1 MKFFLKNLKVDQ
13 EINYKQIAYFLAV
26 VLVIAFLFY
35 TMVKRLIFEEVDG
48 NIKSVAIQTQNHL
61 QAYMAD
67 VDQMALFYSEFIVK
81 DGKVDTD
88 FTIFTQLLKSQ
99 NILSSLEL
107 IDFSDAGLTSI
118 YRFDRDPLVK
128 IPSQR
133 IVNHMWMLL
142 ENTSTAK
149 QWKFFPEP
157 NSPNYTVAFA
167 QRITQ
172 TTMLVFYFDWTWF
185 QYYIERYRIA
195 KDLTLLVYREDGH
208 VIYCPQ
214 FEKRTLM
221 GNMNLVQRVQNKID
235 KSIED
240 TNDQILFEGITID
253 RFRFN
258 PTDGKYLSHII
269 KDPYSGWIISV
280 HQSYNSLLQP
290 FFLFFRTSGLLLMLV
305 IGLGI
310 FLLTT
315 SQKSKNRNYDSILAR
330 IYSSSSIQVKPRPN
344 EDDESIVIRAI
355 ELMQNQLKHYASSIE
370 RNSQERI
377 KLDNEMRLAKK
388 LQKNIMPSNRLTVDN
403 ESRFEIHSISES
415 AYDIGGD
422 LHDYFMVDN
431 NRLLFTVGDVS
442 GKGIPAALFMI
453 FAHTLLR
460 SVGQGQLPV
469 NEVVNTMNNRLIEDN
484 ISDLFVTLFVG
495 ILDLN
500 TGELNYCNA
509 AHCFPVLV
517 RSQGII
523 EELSQSHGIPVGLY
537 ANRNYSQSTIK
548 LNPNDMLIIYS
559 DGLIEAKDEN
569 GMTYSE
575 DVLKYNLVGTWFD
588 SSENAV
594 KKVLDS
600 LNSFR
605 GNKSPEDDLTIMA
618 LKYKKREID

>member
-1 MKFFLKNLKVDQ
+1 MRRFAKFLKYNQ
-13 EINYKQIAYFLAV
+13 EINYTQIAYFLAV

-35 TMVKRLIFEEVDG
+35 TMVKNLIFEEVDG
-48 NIKSVAIQTQNHL
+48 NIKSVAAQTQNHL

-67 VDQMALFYSEFIVK
+67 VDRTAAFYSDFLVK
-81 DGKVDTD
+81 NG
-88 FTIFTQLLKSQ
+88 QLTVNFSNFSEL
-99 NILSSLEL
+99 LSSQSIINSVEL
-107 IDFSDAGLTSI
+107 VDFSDSI
-118 YRFDRDPLVK
+118 LKSIFRFNIDSSSS
-128 IPSQR
+128 IPFQR
-133 IVNHMWMLL
+133 IVNQMWMFFDDTSN
-142 ENTSTAK
+142 NT
-149 QWKFFPEP
+149 QWKFFPET
-157 NSPNYTVAFA
+157 NSPHYTVVYAR
-167 QRITQ
+167 RITQ
-172 TTMLVFYFDWTWF
+172 TSMLLFYYDWTWF
-185 QYYIERYRIA
+185 QNYIERYRIA
-195 KDLTLLVYREDGH
+195 KDLTLFIYRDDGH
-208 VIYCPQ
+208 VIYFPG
-214 FEKRTLM
+214 FETNTLVE
-221 GNMNLVQRVQNKID
+221 NSQLVQRVETRIN
-235 KSIED
+235 KSIE
-240 TNDQILFEGITID
+240 NSNYQPLFDGITFD

-258 PTDGKYLSHII
+258 AADGKFLSHVV

-280 HQSYNSLLQP
+280 HQSYNSLFQP

-315 SQKSKNRNYDSILAR
+315 TNKKRNRNFDAILAR
-330 IYSSSSIQVKPRPN
+330 IYSSSSIQVKPKPN
-344 EDDESIVIRAI
+344 EDDESIIIRAI
-355 ELMQNQLKHYASSIE
+355 ELMQNQLKHYAANIE
-370 RNSQERI
+370 RNSQERL
-377 KLDNEMRLAKK
+377 KLENEMRLAKK

-403 ESRFEIHSISES
+403 ESRFEIYSISES

-422 LHDYFMVDN
+422 LHDYFMVDK

-460 SVGQGQLPV
+460 SVGQSQLPV
-469 NEVVNTMNNRLIEDN
+469 NEIVNAMNNRLIEDN

-517 RSQGII
+517 RSQGVI
-523 EELSQSHGIPVGLY
+523 EDLVQSHGIPVGLY
-537 ANRNYSQSTIK
+537 SNRNYSQSSIK
-548 LNPNDMLIIYS
+548 LNHNDTLILYS

-588 SSENAV
+588 SAEGTVN
-594 KKVLDS
+594 KVLDS

-605 GNKSPEDDLTIMA
+605 GNKRAEDDLTIMA
-618 LKYKKREID
+618 LKFKREG

>member
-1 MKFFLKNLKVDQ
+1 MRRFAKFLKYNQ
-13 EINYKQIAYFLAV
+13 EINYTQIAYFLAV

-35 TMVKRLIFEEVDG
+35 TMVKNLIFEEVDG
-48 NIKSVAIQTQNHL
+48 NIKSVAAQTQNHL

-67 VDQMALFYSEFIVK
+67 VDRTAAFYSDFLVK
-81 DGKVDTD
+81 NGQLTVN
-88 FTIFTQLLKSQ
+88 FTNFSEL
-99 NILSSLEL
+99 LSSQSIINSVEL
-107 IDFSDAGLTSI
+107 VDFSDSI
-118 YRFDRDPLVK
+118 LKSIFRFNIDSSSS

-133 IVNHMWMLL
+133 IVNQMWMFFDDTSN
-142 ENTSTAK
+142 NT
-149 QWKFFPEP
+149 QWKFFPET
-157 NSPNYTVAFA
+157 NSPHYTVVYAR
-167 QRITQ
+167 RITQ
-172 TTMLVFYFDWTWF
+172 TSMLLFYYDWTWF
-185 QYYIERYRIA
+185 QNYIERYRIA
-195 KDLTLLVYREDGH
+195 KDLTLFIYRDDGH
-208 VIYCPQ
+208 VIYFPG
-214 FEKRTLM
+214 FEINTLVE
-221 GNMNLVQRVQNKID
+221 NSQLVQRVETRINKR
-235 KSIED
+235 IE
-240 TNDQILFEGITID
+240 NSNYQPLFDGITFD

-258 PTDGKYLSHII
+258 AADGKFLSHVV

-280 HQSYNSLLQP
+280 HQSYNSLFQP

-315 SQKSKNRNYDSILAR
+315 TNKKRNRNLDAILAR
-330 IYSSSSIQVKPRPN
+330 IYSSSSIQVKPKPN
-344 EDDESIVIRAI
+344 EDDESIIIRAI
-355 ELMQNQLKHYASSIE
+355 ELMQNQLKHYAANIE
-370 RNSQERI
+370 RNSQERL
-377 KLDNEMRLAKK
+377 KLENEMRLAKK

-403 ESRFEIHSISES
+403 ESRFEIYSISES

-422 LHDYFMVDN
+422 LHDYFMVDK

-460 SVGQGQLPV
+460 SVGQSQLPV
-469 NEVVNTMNNRLIEDN
+469 NEIVNAMNNRLIEDN

-517 RSQGII
+517 RSQGVI
-523 EELSQSHGIPVGLY
+523 EDLVQSHGIPVGLY
-537 ANRNYSQSTIK
+537 SNRNYSQSSIK
-548 LNPNDMLIIYS
+548 LNHNDTLILYS

-588 SSENAV
+588 SPEGTVN
-594 KKVLDS
+594 KVLDS

-605 GNKSPEDDLTIMA
+605 GNKRAEDDLTIMA
-618 LKYKKREID
+618 LKFKREG

>member
-1 MKFFLKNLKVDQ
+1 MRRFAKFLKYDQ
-13 EINYKQIAYFLAV
+13 EINYTQIAYFLAV

-35 TMVKRLIFEEVDG
+35 TMVKNLIFEEVDG
-48 NIKSVAIQTQNHL
+48 NIKSVAAQTQNHL
-61 QAYMAD
+61 QAYMVD
-67 VDQMALFYSEFIVK
+67 VDRTAAFYSDFLVK
-81 DGKVDTD
+81 NG
-88 FTIFTQLLKSQ
+88 QLTVNFSNFSEL
-99 NILSSLEL
+99 LSSQSIINSVEL
-107 IDFSDAGLTSI
+107 VDFSDSI
-118 YRFDRDPLVK
+118 LKSIFRFNIDSSSS

-133 IVNHMWMLL
+133 IVNQMWMFFDDTSN
-142 ENTSTAK
+142 NT
-149 QWKFFPEP
+149 QWKFFPET
-157 NSPNYTVAFA
+157 NSPHYTVVYAR
-167 QRITQ
+167 RITQ
-172 TTMLVFYFDWTWF
+172 TSMLLFYYDWTWF
-185 QYYIERYRIA
+185 QNYIERYRIA
-195 KDLTLLVYREDGH
+195 KDLTLFIYRDDGH
-208 VIYCPQ
+208 VIYFPG
-214 FEKRTLM
+214 FETNTLVE
-221 GNMNLVQRVQNKID
+221 NSQLVQRVETRIN
-235 KSIED
+235 KSIE
-240 TNDQILFEGITID
+240 NSNYQPLFDGITFD

-258 PTDGKYLSHII
+258 AADGKFLSHVV

-280 HQSYNSLLQP
+280 HQSYNSLFQP

-315 SQKSKNRNYDSILAR
+315 TNKKRNRNLDAILAR
-330 IYSSSSIQVKPRPN
+330 IYSSSSIQVKPKPN
-344 EDDESIVIRAI
+344 EDDESIIIRAI
-355 ELMQNQLKHYASSIE
+355 ELMQNQLKHYAANIE
-370 RNSQERI
+370 RNSQERL
-377 KLDNEMRLAKK
+377 KLENEMRLAKK

-403 ESRFEIHSISES
+403 ESRFEIYSISES

-422 LHDYFMVDN
+422 LHDYFMVDK

-460 SVGQGQLPV
+460 SVGQSQLPV
-469 NEVVNTMNNRLIEDN
+469 NEIVNAMNNRLIEDN

-517 RSQGII
+517 SSQGVI
-523 EELSQSHGIPVGLY
+523 EDLVQSHGIPVGLY
-537 ANRNYSQSTIK
+537 SNRNYSQSSIK
-548 LNPNDMLIIYS
+548 LNHNDTLILYS

-588 SSENAV
+588 SPEGTVN
-594 KKVLDS
+594 KVLDS

-605 GNKSPEDDLTIMA
+605 GNKRAEDDLTIMA
-618 LKYKKREID
+618 LKFKREG

>member
-1 MKFFLKNLKVDQ
+1 MRRFAKFLKYDQ
-13 EINYKQIAYFLAV
+13 EINYTQIAYFLAV

-35 TMVKRLIFEEVDG
+35 TMVKNLIFEEVDG
-48 NIKSVAIQTQNHL
+48 NIKSVAAQTQNHL

-67 VDQMALFYSEFIVK
+67 VDRTAAFYSDFLVK
-81 DGKVDTD
+81 NGQLTVN
-88 FTIFTQLLKSQ
+88 FTNFSEL
-99 NILSSLEL
+99 LSSQSIINSVEL
-107 IDFSDAGLTSI
+107 VDFSDSI
-118 YRFDRDPLVK
+118 LKSIFRFNIDSSYS

-133 IVNHMWMLL
+133 IVNQMWMFFDDTSN
-142 ENTSTAK
+142 NT
-149 QWKFFPEP
+149 QWKFFPET
-157 NSPNYTVAFA
+157 NSPHYTVVYAR
-167 QRITQ
+167 RITQ
-172 TTMLVFYFDWTWF
+172 TSMLLFYYDWTWF
-185 QYYIERYRIA
+185 QNYIERYRIA
-195 KDLTLLVYREDGH
+195 KDLTLFIYRDDGH
-208 VIYCPQ
+208 VIYFPG
-214 FEKRTLM
+214 FETNTLVE
-221 GNMNLVQRVQNKID
+221 NSQLVQRVETRIN
-235 KSIED
+235 KSIE
-240 TNDQILFEGITID
+240 NSNYQLLFDGITFD

-258 PTDGKYLSHII
+258 AADGKFLSHVV

-280 HQSYNSLLQP
+280 HQSYNSLFQP

-315 SQKSKNRNYDSILAR
+315 TNKKRNRNFDAILAR
-330 IYSSSSIQVKPRPN
+330 IYSSSSIQVKPKPN
-344 EDDESIVIRAI
+344 EDDESIIIRAI
-355 ELMQNQLKHYASSIE
+355 ELMQNQLKHYAANIE
-370 RNSQERI
+370 RNSQERL
-377 KLDNEMRLAKK
+377 KLENEMRLAKK

-403 ESRFEIHSISES
+403 ESRFEIYSISES

-422 LHDYFMVDN
+422 LHDYFMVDK

-460 SVGQGQLPV
+460 SVGQSQLPV
-469 NEVVNTMNNRLIEDN
+469 NEIVNAMNNRLIEDN

-517 RSQGII
+517 RSQGVI
-523 EELSQSHGIPVGLY
+523 EDLVQSHGIPVGLY
-537 ANRNYSQSTIK
+537 SNRNYSQSSIK
-548 LNPNDMLIIYS
+548 LNHNDTLILYS

-588 SSENAV
+588 SAEGTVN
-594 KKVLDS
+594 KVLDS

-605 GNKSPEDDLTIMA
+605 GNKRAEDDLTIMA
-618 LKYKKREID
+618 LKFKREG

>member
-1 MKFFLKNLKVDQ
+1 MRRFAKFLKYDQ
-13 EINYKQIAYFLAV
+13 EINYTQIAYFLAV

-35 TMVKRLIFEEVDG
+35 TMVKNLIFEEVDG
-48 NIKSVAIQTQNHL
+48 NIKSVAAQTQNHL

-67 VDQMALFYSEFIVK
+67 VDRTAAFYSDFLVK
-81 DGKVDTD
+81 NG
-88 FTIFTQLLKSQ
+88 QLTVNFSNFSEL
-99 NILSSLEL
+99 LSSQSIINSVEL
-107 IDFSDAGLTSI
+107 VDFSDSI
-118 YRFDRDPLVK
+118 LKSIFRFNIDSSSS

-133 IVNHMWMLL
+133 IVNQMWMFFDDTSN
-142 ENTSTAK
+142 NT
-149 QWKFFPEP
+149 QWKFFPET
-157 NSPNYTVAFA
+157 NSPHYTVVYAR
-167 QRITQ
+167 RITQ
-172 TTMLVFYFDWTWF
+172 TSMLLFYYDWTWF
-185 QYYIERYRIA
+185 QNYIERYRIA
-195 KDLTLLVYREDGH
+195 KDLTLFIYRDDGH
-208 VIYCPQ
+208 VIYFPG
-214 FEKRTLM
+214 FETNTLVE
-221 GNMNLVQRVQNKID
+221 NSQLVQRVETRIN
-235 KSIED
+235 KSIE
-240 TNDQILFEGITID
+240 NSNYQPLFDGITFD

-258 PTDGKYLSHII
+258 AADGKFLSHVV

-280 HQSYNSLLQP
+280 HQSYNSLFQP

-315 SQKSKNRNYDSILAR
+315 TNKKRNRNLDAILAR
-330 IYSSSSIQVKPRPN
+330 IYSSSSIQVKPKPN
-344 EDDESIVIRAI
+344 EDDESIIIRAI
-355 ELMQNQLKHYASSIE
+355 ELMQNQLKHYAANIE
-370 RNSQERI
+370 RNSQERL
-377 KLDNEMRLAKK
+377 KLENEMRLAKK

-403 ESRFEIHSISES
+403 ESRFEIYSISES

-422 LHDYFMVDN
+422 LHDYFMVDK

-460 SVGQGQLPV
+460 SVGQSQLPV
-469 NEVVNTMNNRLIEDN
+469 NEIVNAMNNRLIEDN

-517 RSQGII
+517 SSQGVI
-523 EELSQSHGIPVGLY
+523 EDLVQSHGIPVGLY
-537 ANRNYSQSTIK
+537 SNRNYSQSSIK
-548 LNPNDMLIIYS
+548 LNHNDTLILYS

-588 SSENAV
+588 SPEGTVN
-594 KKVLDS
+594 KVLDS

-605 GNKSPEDDLTIMA
+605 GNKRAEDDLTIMA
-618 LKYKKREID
+618 LKFKREG

>member
-1 MKFFLKNLKVDQ
+1 MRRFAKFLKSNQ
-13 EINYKQIAYFLAV
+13 EINYTQIAYFLAV

-35 TMVKRLIFEEVDG
+35 TMVKNLIFEEVDG
-48 NIKSVAIQTQNHL
+48 NIKSVAAQTQNHL

-67 VDQMALFYSEFIVK
+67 VDRTAAFYSDFLVK
-81 DGKVDTD
+81 NGQLTVN
-88 FTIFTQLLKSQ
+88 FTNFSEL
-99 NILSSLEL
+99 LSSQSIINSVEL
-107 IDFSDAGLTSI
+107 VDFSDSI
-118 YRFDRDPLVK
+118 LKSIFRFNIDSSSS

-133 IVNHMWMLL
+133 IVNQMWMFFDDTSN
-142 ENTSTAK
+142 NT
-149 QWKFFPEP
+149 QWKFFPET
-157 NSPNYTVAFA
+157 NSPHYTVVYAR
-167 QRITQ
+167 RITQ
-172 TTMLVFYFDWTWF
+172 TSMLLFYYDWTWF
-185 QYYIERYRIA
+185 QNYIERYRIA
-195 KDLTLLVYREDGH
+195 KDLTLFIYRDDGH
-208 VIYCPQ
+208 VIYFPG
-214 FEKRTLM
+214 FEINTLVE
-221 GNMNLVQRVQNKID
+221 NSQLVQRVENRINKR
-235 KSIED
+235 IE
-240 TNDQILFEGITID
+240 NSNYQPLFDGITFD

-258 PTDGKYLSHII
+258 AADGKFLSHVV

-280 HQSYNSLLQP
+280 HQSYNSLFQP

-315 SQKSKNRNYDSILAR
+315 TNKKRNRNLDAILAR
-330 IYSSSSIQVKPRPN
+330 IYSSSSIQVKPKPN
-344 EDDESIVIRAI
+344 EDDESIIIRAI
-355 ELMQNQLKHYASSIE
+355 ELMQNQLKHYAANIE
-370 RNSQERI
+370 RNSQERL
-377 KLDNEMRLAKK
+377 KLENEMRLAKK

-403 ESRFEIHSISES
+403 ESRFEIYSISES

-422 LHDYFMVDN
+422 LHDYFMVDK

-460 SVGQGQLPV
+460 SVGQSQLPV
-469 NEVVNTMNNRLIEDN
+469 NEIVDAMNNRLIEDN

-517 RSQGII
+517 SSQGVI
-523 EELSQSHGIPVGLY
+523 EDLVQSHGIPVGLY
-537 ANRNYSQSTIK
+537 SNRNYSQSSIK
-548 LNPNDMLIIYS
+548 LNHNDTLILYS

-588 SSENAV
+588 SPEGTVN
-594 KKVLDS
+594 KVLDS

-605 GNKSPEDDLTIMA
+605 GNKRAEDDLTIMA
-618 LKYKKREID
+618 LKFKREG

>member
-1 MKFFLKNLKVDQ
+1 MRRFAKFLKYNQ
-13 EINYKQIAYFLAV
+13 EINYTQIAYFLAV

-35 TMVKRLIFEEVDG
+35 TMVKNLIFEEVDG
-48 NIKSVAIQTQNHL
+48 NIKSVAAQTQNHL

-67 VDQMALFYSEFIVK
+67 VDRTAAFYSDFLVK
-81 DGKVDTD
+81 NG
-88 FTIFTQLLKSQ
+88 QLTVNFSNFSEL
-99 NILSSLEL
+99 LSSQSIINSVEL
-107 IDFSDAGLTSI
+107 VDFSDSI
-118 YRFDRDPLVK
+118 LKSIFRFNIDSSSS

-133 IVNHMWMLL
+133 IVNQMWMFFDDTSN
-142 ENTSTAK
+142 NT
-149 QWKFFPEP
+149 QWKFFPET
-157 NSPNYTVAFA
+157 NSPHYTVVYAR
-167 QRITQ
+167 RITQ
-172 TTMLVFYFDWTWF
+172 TSMLLFYYDWTWF
-185 QYYIERYRIA
+185 QNYIERYRIA
-195 KDLTLLVYREDGH
+195 KDLTLFIYRDDGH
-208 VIYCPQ
+208 VIYFPG
-214 FEKRTLM
+214 FETNTLVE
-221 GNMNLVQRVQNKID
+221 NSQLVQRVETRIN
-235 KSIED
+235 KSIE
-240 TNDQILFEGITID
+240 NSNYQPLFDGITFD

-258 PTDGKYLSHII
+258 AADGKFLSHVV

-280 HQSYNSLLQP
+280 HQSYNSLFQP

-315 SQKSKNRNYDSILAR
+315 TNKKRNLNFDAILAR
-330 IYSSSSIQVKPRPN
+330 IYSSSSIQVKPKPN
-344 EDDESIVIRAI
+344 EDDESIIIRAI
-355 ELMQNQLKHYASSIE
+355 ELMQNQLKHYAANIE
-370 RNSQERI
+370 RNSQERL
-377 KLDNEMRLAKK
+377 KLENEMRLAKK

-403 ESRFEIHSISES
+403 ESRFEIYSISES

-422 LHDYFMVDN
+422 LHDYFMVDK

-460 SVGQGQLPV
+460 SVGQSQLPV
-469 NEVVNTMNNRLIEDN
+469 NEIVNAMNNRLIEDN

-517 RSQGII
+517 RSQGVI
-523 EELSQSHGIPVGLY
+523 EDLVQSHGIPVGLY
-537 ANRNYSQSTIK
+537 SNRNYSQSSIK
-548 LNPNDMLIIYS
+548 LNHNDTLILYS

-588 SSENAV
+588 SAEGTVN
-594 KKVLDS
+594 KVLDS

-605 GNKSPEDDLTIMA
+605 GNKRAEDDLTIMA
-618 LKYKKREID
+618 LKFKREG